1 MSELQSVVINQNED
15 GSWQAVH
22 VPSGK
27 TSNGQS
33 KESAEE
39 EMRKLLGMDE
49 TGDFGEPLTSQQFT
63 GLTKEIAKFLEGP
76 VSEMLAMHSGFARL
90 DQYEEGVAYVRL
102 GGGCQGCPSS
112 TMTLVAGVQQQLQET
127 FGGDVVQEVVPS
139 F

>member
-1 MSELQSVVINQNED
+1 MSELQSVVINQKED

-27 TSNGQS
+27 TSEGSS
-33 KESAEE
+33 KEEVE
-39 EMRKLLGMDE
+39 DEMRKLLGMDDG
-49 TGDFGEPLTSQQFT
+49 GDFNEPLTSQEFN
-63 GLTKEIAKFLEGP
+63 GKAKEIAEFLEGP

-90 DQYEEGVAYVRL
+90 DQYKESIAYVRL

-127 FGGDVVQEVVPS
+127 FGSDVVQEVIPS

>member
-1 MSELQSVVINQNED
+1 MSELQSVVIDQIEN
-15 GSWQAVH
+15 GTWQAVH

-27 TSNGQS
+27 TSGGAS
-33 KESAEE
+33 KEEAED

-49 TGDFGEPLTSQQFT
+49 TGDFGDPLTSQQFD
-63 GLTKEIAKFLEGP
+63 GKAKEIAVFLEGP

-90 DQYEEGVAYVRL
+90 EKYDECIAYIRL

-127 FGGDVVQEVVPS
+127 FGSDVIQEVVPS
-139 F
+139 S